1 MTDPVVH
8 VSRLRKTYGSLVAV
22 DDISFEV
29 AKGEIFGLIGPNG
42 AGKTTVVECILGLR
56 RRDTGTISVL
66 GEDPAAG
73 GKALKNRVG
82 AQLQAAAL
90 QDRLKVHEA
99 VELFASLYHNPEDA
113 GQLLRQWGLNE
124 RRDAAFA
131 ELSGG
136 QKQRLFVILALVNRP
151 ELVVLDELT
160 TGLDPQAR
168 RATWELVRSVRER
181 GATVL
186 LVTHFMDEA
195 QALCD
200 RIAVIDRGK
209 LLALDAPARL
219 IDGDGQVR
227 VRFSTPDGFQ
237 PGLLEGVPGLV
248 ALEQHDGEV
257 VATGQGPLL
266 VHVAARLAALPNPPL
281 DLRTERH
288 SLEEVF
294 LALTGRELRD

>member
-1 MTDPVVH
+1 MNPVVE
-8 VSRLRKTYGSLVAV
+8 VLNLRKCYGSLVAV
-22 DDISFEV
+22 DDVSFDV
-29 AKGEIFGLIGPNG
+29 APGEILGLIGPNG

-56 RRDTGTISVL
+56 KRDGGTLRVL
-66 GEDPAAG
+66 GEDPADG
-73 GKALKNRVG
+73 GRTLKNRVG

-99 VELFASLYHNPEDA
+99 VELFAAFYPGSEDPA
-113 GQLLRQWGLNE
+113 ALLAQWGLSE

-151 ELVVLDELT
+151 ELVILDELT

-168 RATWELVRSVRER
+168 RATWELVRSIRQR
-181 GATVL
+181 GATVI

-200 RIAVIDRGK
+200 RVAVIDHGR

-219 IDGDGQVR
+219 TDGNGAVR
-227 VRFSTPDGFQ
+227 VRFTAPEGFT
-237 PGLLEGVPGLV
+237 PGLLDGAPGLAAV
-248 ALEQHDGEV
+248 ERSGSDI
-257 VATGQGPLL
+257 VATGQGALL
-266 VHVAARLAALPNPPL
+266 VHVAARLATLPNPPL
-281 DLRTERH
+281 DLRNEKN
-288 SLEEVF
+288 SLEDVF
-294 LALTGRELRD
+294 LQLTGREMRD